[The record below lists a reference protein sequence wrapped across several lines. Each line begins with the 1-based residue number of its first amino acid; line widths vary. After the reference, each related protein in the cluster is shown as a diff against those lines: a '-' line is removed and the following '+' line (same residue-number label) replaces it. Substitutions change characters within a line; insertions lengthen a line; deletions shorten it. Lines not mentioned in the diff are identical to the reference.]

1 MAETPEYPQSRD
13 ELWLNEIAGGL
24 YDTTPEEP
32 QSRIEKWLA
41 YIAEHG
47 GGGGS
52 SIITDETT
60 GKKYE
65 HGMRDGRL
73 FVEEV
78 ES

>member
-1 MAETPEYPQSRD
+1 MTETPEYPQSRD
-13 ELWLNEIAGGL
+13 ELWLNEIAGHL
-24 YDTTPEEP
+24 YDTEPEDP

-41 YIAEHG
+41 YIAEHSG
-47 GGGGS
+47 DS

-78 ES
+78 EV

>member
-13 ELWLNEIAGGL
+13 ELWLNEIGGHL

-41 YIAEHG
+41 YIVEQ
-47 GGGGS
+47 GS
-52 SIITDETT
+52 GLFTLTDETT
-60 GKKYE
+60 GKKYKL
-65 HGMRDGRL
+65 GMRDGKL

-78 ES
+78 QG